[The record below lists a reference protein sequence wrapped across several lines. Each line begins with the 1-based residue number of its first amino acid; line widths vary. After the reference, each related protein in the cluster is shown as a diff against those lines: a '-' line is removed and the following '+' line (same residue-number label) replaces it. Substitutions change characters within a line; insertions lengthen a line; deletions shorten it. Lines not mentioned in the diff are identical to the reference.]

1 VAGTFDWAAF
11 ERSLTDALVQAVRS
25 TIAEYPDE
33 RLYAAALDHVYRE
46 TDGRITL
53 PYLGMNSVEA
63 LASLPAEEQ
72 ADLRWSAADWDHYS
86 DRWLPEDL
94 ARGWEHALTAEA
106 CRGTTRQ
113 WVSTFRRYLAMLVR
127 VCRRARTSL
136 RTSGF
141 TDRDFVVLLFDDE
154 HYETLV
160 KRILTR
166 SEVSRHFPE
175 LDERAVELAR
185 VAALPEAERVAFY
198 VSRLEAFSGP
208 VDSEEAAPSP
218 RRSPASVTPRPAH
231 RDLTTDP
238 WRASSSAGRRT
249 SPRWLRSSSPGGCT
263 AASRWTRSAK
273 RRGG

>member
-33 RLYAAALDHVYRE
+33 RLYAAA
-46 TDGRITL
+46 
-53 PYLGMNSVEA
+53 
-63 LASLPAEEQ
+63 
-72 ADLRWSAADWDHYS
+72 
-86 DRWLPEDL
+86 
-94 ARGWEHALTAEA
+94 EA

-113 WVSTFRRYLAMLVR
+113 CVSTFRRYLAMLVR

-185 VAALPEAERVAFY
+185 LAALPEAERVAFY
-198 VSRLEAFSGP
+198 VSRLEAS
-208 VDSEEAAPSP
+208 AARSTAKRP
-218 RRSPASVTPRPAH
+218 RRRCVI
-231 RDLTTDP
+231 
-238 WRASSSAGRRT
+238 SARQRFPT
-249 SPRWLRSSSPGGCT
+249 
-263 AASRWTRSAK
+263 
-273 RRGG
+273 